1 MTVNL
6 ANAAADNIY
15 KQMSSY
21 NPFGPKDGEYKEYQ
35 KIDFIR
41 KNIEEINEEAI
52 DEYSVTVGKLYR
64 WLMMTI
70 ELRIADVRERR
81 AKKTQMKHEREEAI
95 ERENDRKE
103 KRDIEVQEKLEAA
116 VAAQEEAEAK
126 AAEAEASGED
136 EQPDEVPSFDQ
147 DAFSKQETDKY
158 DEEYPPVEI
167 PDEVIDDIDND
178 YNIEDEEVSD
188 GQEKE

>member
-1 MTVNL
+1 MEVNT

-15 KQMSSY
+15 KQMSTY
-21 NPFGPKDGEYKEYQ
+21 NPFGAKDGEYKEYQ
-35 KIDFIR
+35 KIEFIR
-41 KNIEEINEEAI
+41 RNIEEVTEDGV
-52 DEYSVTVGKLYR
+52 DEYSVAVGKIYR
-64 WLMMTI
+64 WLMMTL

-81 AKKTQMKHEREEAI
+81 AKKATMKQEREEAI

-103 KRDIEVQEKLEAA
+103 KRDLEVQEKLEAA
-116 VAAQEEAEAK
+116 IAAQEEAEAK

-136 EQPDEVPSFDQ
+136 EQPEEVPSFDQ

-158 DEEYPPVEI
+158 DEEYPPIEI
-167 PDEVIDDIDND
+167 PDEVVDDIDND
-178 YNIEDEEVSD
+178 YNIEDEEVSE